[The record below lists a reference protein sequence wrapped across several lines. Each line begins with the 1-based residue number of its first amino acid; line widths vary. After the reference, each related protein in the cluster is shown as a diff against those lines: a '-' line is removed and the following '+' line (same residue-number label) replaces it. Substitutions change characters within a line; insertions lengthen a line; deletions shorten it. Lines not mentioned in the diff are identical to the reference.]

1 MKKYLLVNYTTEE
14 IKGFDDANDAKA
26 CWFDLDGFKF
36 SEVDIPKSSEAYVIL
51 DKSNEEVLEIC
62 ISVKEAKG
70 LLFDQ
75 IVEGKREQN
84 EFSIVE
90 VQTFLES
97 DIDTVDGNIGEGDE
111 ISNKDKYSFYHSN
124 PGNITECLTEW
135 ILENYSQNENDGVK
149 REFKKSDVKEYFKT
163 SYSKVTEE
171 INKRLEQGIIKVDK
185 SRNEYYYFVPKHV
198 NNKSE

>member
-26 CWFDLDGFKF
+26 SWFDLEGFEF
-36 SEVDIPKSSEAYVIL
+36 SEVDIPKSSKTYVIL

-75 IVEGKREQN
+75 IVEGGREQN

-97 DIDTVDGNIGEGDE
+97 DIDAVDGNIGEGDD
-111 ISNKDKYSFYHSN
+111 ISNKDRYSIHHSN

-149 REFKKSDVKEYFKT
+149 REFTKADVKEYFKT
-163 SYSKVTEE
+163 SYSKATDE

-185 SRNEYYYFVPKHV
+185 SRNEYYYFVPKYFK
-198 NNKSE
+198 NKSE